1 MKKFILTGLL
11 VLLSFLSINKLNAL
25 TYTSYLRLNNSD
37 NFLNPGYVIGVS
49 PNTSTTLVS
58 GYHLDGTGG
67 LAYYITT
74 TLKICGTGSLELSV
88 SDEDKTFLIS
98 KSIKNLGSCKVNG
111 YNGSLY
117 EIEWVRYLPVVNGSD
132 AAVSSIFVKTAK
144 LPFALYYNFISTS
157 ATVQTAQIY
166 EQQQSN
172 QKIEDVNSSINN
184 ENIDG
189 DNTSNK
195 INEFKDLTAE
205 NGVITNL
212 VTLPV
217 TLYSSVVTG
226 LTGTCKPFSLG
237 DLFGTDLSMPC
248 VNLQTYLGSALWGI
262 IDVLLSGM
270 LVYVISKKFI
280 KLFDNMSSLK
290 DGDIID

>member
-11 VLLSFLSINKLNAL
+11 VLFSFLSFNKLDAL
-25 TYTSYLRLNNSD
+25 TYTSYLRLNSSS
-37 NFLNPGYVIGVS
+37 NFLSPGYVSAVA
-49 PNTSTTLVS
+49 PNTSVTFVS
-58 GYHLDGTGG
+58 GYSLEGTGG
-67 LAYYITT
+67 LDYYVTT
-74 TLKICGTGSLELSV
+74 SLKMCGTGSLNIFV
-88 SDEDKTFLIS
+88 PDEDKTFLIL
-98 KSIKNLGSCKVNG
+98 KTIERIGSCEVNG
-111 YNGSLY
+111 YSGSFF
-117 EIEWVRYLPVVNGSD
+117 EIKWVRYLPVVSGSD
-132 AAVSSIFVKTAK
+132 AAVASIFVKTK
-144 LPFALYYNFISTS
+144 PVSYNSLYKFVSTS
-157 ATVQTAQIY
+157 ATVQTAQVY

-184 ENIDG
+184 DNIDE

-205 NGVITNL
+205 NGVVTKL

-237 DLFGTDLSMPC
+237 TLFGTDLSMPC
-248 VNLQTYLGSALWGI
+248 INLQTYLGSALWGI

-270 LVYVISKKFI
+270 LVFVISKKFI
-280 KLFDNMSSLK
+280 KLFETMSSLK

>member
-11 VLLSFLSINKLNAL
+11 ILLSFLSLNKLDAL
-25 TYTSYLRLNNSD
+25 TYNSYLRLNNSS
-37 NFLNPGYVIGVS
+37 NFLSPGYETDVA
-49 PNTSTTLVS
+49 PNTSVTFVS
-58 GYHLDGTGG
+58 GYTLEGTGG
-67 LAYYITT
+67 LDYYVTT
-74 TLKICGTGSLELSV
+74 SLKMCGTGGFNISV
-88 SDEDKTFLIS
+88 PNEDKTFLIS
-98 KSIKNLGSCKVNG
+98 KTIENIGSCQVNRYTG
-111 YNGSLY
+111 VLF
-117 EIEWVRYLPVVNGSD
+117 EIKWVRYLPVVNGSN
-132 AAVSSIFVKTAK
+132 AAVASVFVKTNPSSNYRFYK
-144 LPFALYYNFISTS
+144 FVSTS
-157 ATVQTAQIY
+157 ATVQTARVY

-237 DLFGTDLSMPC
+237 NLFGTDLSMPC